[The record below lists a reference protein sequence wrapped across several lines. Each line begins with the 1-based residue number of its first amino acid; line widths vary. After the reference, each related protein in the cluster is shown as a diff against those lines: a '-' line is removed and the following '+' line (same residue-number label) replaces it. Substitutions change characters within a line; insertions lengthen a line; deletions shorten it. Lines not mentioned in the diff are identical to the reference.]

1 MEVLHR
7 NSPVVIIQQE
17 DLDRPSLRLED
28 SFDTSKLL
36 EQSVSNVFGVLITAA
51 IVDRVT
57 LKDLKAVADNL
68 AEYIRAEEH
77 AAEVARAEEHVA
89 QAGGAANG

>member
-28 SFDTSKLL
+28 DYDMGKLL
-36 EQSVSNVFGVLITAA
+36 EQSASNVFGILITAA
-51 IVDRVT
+51 ITDKVA

-68 AEYIRAEEH
+68 SEYMRSEEAY
-77 AAEVARAEEHVA
+77 AAQSRGETD
-89 QAGGAANG
+89 G